1 MSDEIPLEE
10 ISELLDVKDENS
22 LIRKKIE
29 KYDRQIQELFK
40 KTDELEIQM
49 EKKKEE
55 YEIGRDFAKSK
66 ENEIKNMTQQE
77 KEELNVRLKE
87 TLRKN

>member
-40 KTDELEIQM
+40 KTDELEI
-49 EKKKEE
+49 
-55 YEIGRDFAKSK
+55 
-66 ENEIKNMTQQE
+66 
-77 KEELNVRLKE
+77 
-87 TLRKN
+87 